1 MARPDARRGEAPR
14 ANPPSLARLLLGL
27 ARAGPSGSPEARP
40 PLPSS
45 YPSWGTRER
54 NLGLLCNPPTRRC
67 LEVLPVRSGH
77 LCGLRGLWTPV
88 AQGAF
93 SFRNRKS
100 KLTRTRTHRHKRT
113 LTTRTCSD
121 LCRTTAT
128 ATETHPRPLILEM
141 TAVSWSNREVAVNKP
156 RNTQKQ
162 EERNTHKRS
171 CGDMECGPL
180 RHRCPHPGE
189 PWEAERQRP
198 GAALQRSSCTE
209 TPGLC
214 RSPSLVHQ
222 VGFEWILSSSA
233 GAPPGVWSIFLYFPW
248 GKQHEPA
255 NWRRHLM

>member
-1 MARPDARRGEAPR
+1 
-14 ANPPSLARLLLGL
+14 ARLLLGL

-180 RHRCPHPGE
+180 RHRCPHPVLHRI
-189 PWEAERQRP
+189 P
-198 GAALQRSSCTE
+198 LRSLLLGLGY
-209 TPGLC
+209 PGL
-214 RSPSLVHQ
+214 L
-222 VGFEWILSSSA
+222 W
-233 GAPPGVWSIFLYFPW
+233 
-248 GKQHEPA
+248 
-255 NWRRHLM
+255 